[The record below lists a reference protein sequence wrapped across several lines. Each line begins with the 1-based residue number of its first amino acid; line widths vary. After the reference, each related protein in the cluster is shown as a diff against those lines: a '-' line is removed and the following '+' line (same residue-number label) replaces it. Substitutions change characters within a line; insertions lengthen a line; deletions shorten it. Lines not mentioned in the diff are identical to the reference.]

1 MNTVLKNGY
10 IQTQDAI
17 VAKYDAIPDIEN
29 SQDRRL
35 VDIAVLEAYE
45 NLQLSSPNVAIVA
58 YNHGAAG
65 LYLKQTA
72 NTVCVFSCY
81 EQHSTI
87 HTDNNISFIVDSLV
101 NDTTVE
107 NGTLDVVIDS
117 GSYLGTIN
125 YNDTDL
131 DARISKINSLL
142 KVGGRVIV
150 VGQITMTTNEP
161 TDFITYMQ
169 GKGFTLDGTYE
180 NDNENLDTRHYGDL
194 EFNMLRL
201 VFQKTV

>member
-10 IQTQDAI
+10 IYTQDAI
-17 VAKYDAIPDIEN
+17 VAKYDAINSVEN

-45 NLQLSSPNVAIVA
+45 KLELTSPSVAVVA
-58 YNHGAAG
+58 YNHGVAA
-65 LYLKQTA
+65 LYLKQSANNVYVFCEHDTYA
-72 NTVCVFSCY
+72 NT
-81 EQHSTI
+81 HI
-87 HTDNNISFIVDSLV
+87 DNNVNFIVNTVV

-107 NGTLDVVIDS
+107 NGTLDIVIDS

-125 YNDTDL
+125 YNDTYL
-131 DARISKINSLL
+131 DARISKIKSLL
-142 KVGGRVIV
+142 KLGGSVIIL
-150 VGQITMTTNEP
+150 GQITMTANEP

-169 GKGFTLDGTYE
+169 GKGFTLHGTYE
-180 NDNENLDTRHYGDL
+180 NDNENLDTRHYRDL

>member
-17 VAKYDAIPDIEN
+17 VAKYDALPDIEN

-81 EQHSTI
+81 EQYSTI